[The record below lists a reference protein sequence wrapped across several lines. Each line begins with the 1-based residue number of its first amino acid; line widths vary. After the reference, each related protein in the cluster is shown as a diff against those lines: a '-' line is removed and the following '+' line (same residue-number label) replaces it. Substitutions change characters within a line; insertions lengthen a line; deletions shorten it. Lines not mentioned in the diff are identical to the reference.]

1 MRKFGATLIKELQLL
16 VHDKVGLLLMYAMPV
31 VLVFIITLVQDSAF
45 KIVNNN
51 QLEIIVAN
59 HDKGTLGD
67 TLVKMLEKSGT
78 FIVEKNNR
86 LSEKALQQKG
96 ITDGKLAS
104 IYIPTHFSASI
115 ENNSGTVTKLILV
128 EFGMSEDSVKLAEN
142 TTTTN
147 LIVYFDPVLQENY
160 QYTLKT
166 NLQTLLSGMENQ
178 VLLRNLFKEMG
189 YDAIPEHIASKM
201 TGEQT
206 AIVAKQ
212 ASINGKTA
220 VVPNATQHNVP
231 AWSIFAMFFM
241 VVSLGGNIVK
251 ERNSGSFV
259 RLLTIPPS
267 FSLTLISKM
276 VLYLGVAISQLA
288 LLFAIGYWIFPF
300 MELPALQM
308 PGSILQLFVVA
319 LLSGMAAVS
328 YAVLIGTYA
337 KTQEQANGFGAIS
350 IVIFAAIGGIWVP
363 TFVMPTY
370 LQNIALISPLHWC
383 LEGFYALFL
392 KNGDWNSLSFSII
405 FLSLFTIICQILSF
419 AKLKSQQYL

>member
-1 MRKFGATLIKELQLL
+1 
-16 VHDKVGLLLMYAMPV
+16 
-31 VLVFIITLVQDSAF
+31 
-45 KIVNNN
+45 
-51 QLEIIVAN
+51 
-59 HDKGTLGD
+59 
-67 TLVKMLEKSGT
+67 
-78 FIVEKNNR
+78 
-86 LSEKALQQKG
+86 
-96 ITDGKLAS
+96 
-104 IYIPTHFSASI
+104 
-115 ENNSGTVTKLILV
+115 
-128 EFGMSEDSVKLAEN
+128 MSEDSVKAAES
-142 TTTTN
+142 TTITN

-178 VLLRNLFKEMG
+178 VLLRKLFKEMG

-300 MELPALQM
+300 LELPALQM
-308 PGSILQLFVVA
+308 PGSIFQLFVVA

-383 LEGFYALFL
+383 LEGFYSLFL

>member
-1 MRKFGATLIKELQLL
+1 MRKLRATLIKELQLL

-115 ENNSGTVTKLILV
+115 ENNSGNVTKLILV
-128 EFGMSEDSVKLAEN
+128 EFGMSEDSVKAAES
-142 TTTTN
+142 TTITN

-300 MELPALQM
+300 LELPALQM
-308 PGSILQLFVVA
+308 PGSIFQLFVVA

-383 LEGFYALFL
+383 LEGFYSLFL